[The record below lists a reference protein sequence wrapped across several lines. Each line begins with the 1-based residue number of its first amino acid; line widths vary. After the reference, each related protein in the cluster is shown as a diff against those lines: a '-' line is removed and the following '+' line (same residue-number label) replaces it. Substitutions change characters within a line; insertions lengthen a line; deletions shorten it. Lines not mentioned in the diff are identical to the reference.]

1 MSMPYSTRRR
11 SVVNNTLPAKET
23 IAALLDT
30 DILKQTTEKILLVV
44 FLCYH
49 AQYHQLESIPEES
62 RSTARRDVAVNK
74 LYVI

>member
-30 DILKQTTEKILLVV
+30 DILKQMTEKILIVV

-49 AQYHQLESIPEES
+49 AHHQLESIPEES